1 MEKEIEKLYLSIL
14 DSIDELIIKCTD
26 QTCFDIG
33 IFIASDL
40 ESNLK
45 NLFELITNHNNLL
58 EFTKFKKIEINII
71 QKDIYNKI
79 ETIPN
84 LNTVYIRHLT
94 LAESVYKNLNP
105 KYENLKEEEE
115 DEVDVKKEKEKAKE
129 RCNNAC
135 SYIHDKPLKKYATLQ
150 NQLEIIKS
158 TYFNYLYTK
167 KEKIFIIRVNENIKG
182 VNNDNI
188 KNFAKILK
196 DKNHIDSDGEKN
208 FIKLLKGEKPDSP
221 IAWSGTT
228 KNKEKAELSRL
239 FNSMKEIEILVNQNI
254 PWIKLE
260 QCFTIDNTIV
270 INLKGAANKK
280 PTDSYS
286 DELVKS
292 GFNL

>member
-1 MEKEIEKLYLSIL
+1 MKPCQNLILYNMEKEIEKLYLSIL

-26 QTCFDIG
+26 QTYFDIG

-115 DEVDVKKEKEKAKE
+115 DEEEGFVTN
-129 RCNNAC
+129 RC
-135 SYIHDKPLKKYATLQ
+135 
-150 NQLEIIKS
+150 
-158 TYFNYLYTK
+158 
-167 KEKIFIIRVNENIKG
+167 
-182 VNNDNI
+182 
-188 KNFAKILK
+188 
-196 DKNHIDSDGEKN
+196 
-208 FIKLLKGEKPDSP
+208 
-221 IAWSGTT
+221 
-228 KNKEKAELSRL
+228 
-239 FNSMKEIEILVNQNI
+239 
-254 PWIKLE
+254 
-260 QCFTIDNTIV
+260 
-270 INLKGAANKK
+270 
-280 PTDSYS
+280 
-286 DELVKS
+286 
-292 GFNL
+292 